1 MARKRK
7 RNRKKRVEGFV
18 FPTRIGAVIVVL
30 AMAALGYL
38 WLYTQ
43 CDELG
48 REIKKLETE
57 QTKLQRKYLNE
68 EYKWMRMKS
77 PENIEATLARH
88 GISMT
93 WPRRDQV
100 VWLADARL
108 ASVETGRPG
117 RHNKRGA
124 RVAEVRRGSARYD

>member
-48 REIKKLETE
+48 REIKKQEIE
-57 QTKLQRKYLNE
+57 QTKLERKYLNE

-100 VWLADARL
+100 VWLVDARPEMQGNAAGRRRGARLADAR
-108 ASVETGRPG
+108 
-117 RHNKRGA
+117 
-124 RVAEVRRGSARYD
+124 RRTARYD